1 MLAPKFLGNGEVTS
15 KSTDERA
22 GDRKPDQNWGV
33 RAGLPGEAGAGPRL
47 AEGSLAEAGEVGL
60 GRGHGCPM
68 TLDTSLC
75 LSGPLP
81 IKWGANPQP
90 HMGR

>member
-33 RAGLPGEAGAGPRL
+33 RAGLPGEAGMG
-47 AEGSLAEAGEVGL
+47 GL
-60 GRGHGCPM
+60 
-68 TLDTSLC
+68 
-75 LSGPLP
+75 
-81 IKWGANPQP
+81 Q
-90 HMGR
+90 